1 MSFNGAMEALLLGQ
15 LELRQDG
22 RLVELGDR
30 LHQAVLVVLLLH
42 VNELVSTQRLVNIV
56 WQGKPK
62 KVNPV
67 PHYISDIRKAF
78 VAAGVPEEI
87 ETVGSA
93 YRLAC
98 DPANI
103 DTHRFAVLCA
113 RADVARRAGDEEAQS
128 TALRDAVDLWRGP
141 FLDEINIDS
150 VGGAS
155 VISPEAKYL
164 DALGDLAELELER
177 KEHRAVRDRLQP
189 VVATGVPKVRLVALL
204 MRALIANGDQVQAV
218 DVYHRTRDALDEY
231 GMEPSVELRRLAMIA
246 QRVIPPSGLPT
257 PRGPIVGRSAELE
270 QITAAVTAAAQE
282 DVPALVWISG
292 APGIGKSR
300 LAEEA
305 ARQLTQRFPDHQV
318 RVDLNGFT
326 PNVPPLSTMA
336 ALGVLLEGFGIP
348 VEQIPANVEERRAYY
363 QSILA
368 GTRSLVLLD
377 NAESEDQVRDL
388 LPIAAGCAGVVT
400 SRQMGGI
407 DSGTA
412 IRLQPLSGEAAGEL
426 FGKAVGARRVGDGQ
440 LVGEVVA
447 WCGGVP
453 LLIRMVAAVFGR
465 HGGWSLENLLHAL
478 RGEDS
483 RLPDSP
489 FGPVGAAAVAVS
501 YQQLSDRQRTMFR
514 LLSTLP
520 GPDLTVTAAAAL
532 GGCAVPAARVLLDE
546 LHGASLVEE
555 AEPERYRMLDPL
567 KEYAAGIEP
576 ATPLEADE
584 AMDRLLDFQLVT
596 AAAAMR
602 VAFPF
607 DASRQPEVHAI
618 SAVALRFG
626 DAATALGWLAG
637 ERANLA
643 AAIRSAAG
651 RGRGERAWRLAL
663 LLWRWHYVR
672 GQVED
677 WIEGLELA
685 RGILDVPDGD
695 QDSLATV
702 LLRLS
707 GAQWLAGEDGIALEH
722 AARALTIWRGLGDAA
737 GEASAYTAI
746 ALVEMRR
753 GDHRSAIAHFTAAQE
768 RYTKAGDDRGRAHA
782 LSNLGHLYEM
792 RGDLD
797 LAEQILSEA
806 VGLFEQLGHVQ
817 GIAHTVENRGFVR
830 ELLGHLDEAESD
842 HEQANELAVALGDVG
857 VQAHAVNGLANV
869 LRLRGLPEQ
878 ALALHEQARALADQT
893 SDPELGT
900 LLYVDRGETFLAL
913 GDYSSARTAYL
924 SGLDLAAGCGE
935 PVLAAKAALGAARS
949 LHLAVECGE
958 ESARHWRI
966 AIEAFVEL
974 RLLNADDVLAE
985 YEQLTCVCRETR

>member
-1 MSFNGAMEALLLGQ
+1 MAEVLLLGQ

-22 RLVELGDR
+22 RPVELGDR
-30 LHQAVLVVLLLH
+30 LQQAVLVVLLLH
-42 VNELVSTQRLVNIV
+42 VNELVSVQRLVDIV
-56 WQGKPK
+56 WLGQPGKG
-62 KVNPV
+62 NPV
-67 PHYISDIRKAF
+67 SIYVSRIRKAF
-78 VAAGVPEEI
+78 AAAGVPEEI

-93 YRLAC
+93 YRLVL

-103 DTHRFAVLCA
+103 DTHRLAALCA
-113 RADVARRAGDEEAQS
+113 EADVARRAGDEETQLA
-128 TALRDAVDLWRGP
+128 ALRDAVALWRGP
-141 FLDEINIDS
+141 FLAGVDIDI
-150 VGGAS
+150 VGGSS
-155 VISPEAKYL
+155 VVSPEAKYL
-164 DALGDLAELELER
+164 DALGDLAELELAR
-177 KEHRAVRDRLQP
+177 REHRAVRDRLQP
-189 VVATGVPKVRLVALL
+189 IVAKDPTRVRLVGFL

-218 DVYHRTRDALDEY
+218 DLYHRTRDALDEY

-257 PRGPIVGRSAELE
+257 PRGPIVGRAAELE
-270 QITAAVTAAAQE
+270 QITASVATAAQE
-282 DVPALVWISG
+282 GVPALVWISG

-388 LPIAAGCAGVVT
+388 LPLAVGCAGLVT
-400 SRQMGGI
+400 SRHVGGF
-407 DSGTA
+407 DTGTA
-412 IRLQPLSGEAAGEL
+412 VRLQPLSGDAAGEL
-426 FGKAVGARRVGDGQ
+426 FGKVVGARRVDDRR
-440 LVGEVVA
+440 LLSHVVA
-447 WCGGVP
+447 WCDGVP
-453 LLIRMVAAVFGR
+453 LLIRMVAAVFDR
-465 HGGWSLENLLHAL
+465 HGGWSLDDLLRLL
-478 RGEDS
+478 RSDES
-483 RLPDSP
+483 RLSDSA

-501 YQQLSDRQRTMFR
+501 YQQLPDQQRTMFR

-532 GGCAVPAARVLLDE
+532 GGCAVSAARVLLDE
-546 LHGASLVEE
+546 LYGASLVEE
-555 AEPERYRMLDPL
+555 VEPERYRMLDPL
-567 KEYAAGIEP
+567 KEYAAGVEP

-607 DASRQPEVHAI
+607 DAGRQPEVHAI

-626 DAATALGWLAG
+626 DAAAALGWLAG

-643 AAIRSAAG
+643 AAVRSAAG
-651 RGRGERAWRLAL
+651 RGRSERAWRLAL

-685 RGILDVPDGD
+685 RGILDVPGGD

-702 LLRLS
+702 LLQLS
-707 GAQWLAGEDGIALEH
+707 GAQHMVGEDGIALEH
-722 AARALTIWRGLGDAA
+722 AARALTIWRGLRDPA
-737 GEASAYTAI
+737 GETSAYTAI

-753 GDHRSAIAHFTAAQE
+753 GDHRSAIAHFTAAKE
-768 RYTKAGDDRGRAHA
+768 HHTKAGDDRGRAHA

-792 RGDLD
+792 QGDLD
-797 LAEQILSEA
+797 SAESSIDEA
-806 VGLFEQLGHVQ
+806 VMLLERLGHVQ
-817 GIAHTVENRGFVR
+817 GLAHALENRGFVR
-830 ELLGHLDEAESD
+830 ELLGHLDEAQRD
-842 HEQANELAVALGDVG
+842 HERAKELAVTLGDVG

-878 ALALHEQARALADQT
+878 ALPLHEQAHRLADQIR
-893 SDPELGT
+893 DPELRS
-900 LLYVDRGETFLAL
+900 LLYVDHGATFLAL
-913 GDYSSARTAYL
+913 GDYAPARIAYL
-924 SGLDLAAGCGE
+924 AAFDLATGYGGAVPG
-935 PVLAAKAALGAARS
+935 AKAALGAARS
-949 LHLAVECGE
+949 LHQAGECGE
-958 ESARHWRI
+958 ESARLWRM

-985 YEQLTCVCRETR
+985 YEQLTCECRGTR